1 MAVPVSVVVP
11 VAIDQTYTYLADAP
25 LAAGT
30 IVAVPLG
37 TRLILGAVWDDPPDP
52 AIAVGRLK
60 PVAHVYDAVPLDTAM
75 RRFVEWVARWTL
87 APRGMVLRMVLRS
100 AAALEAEPTRAG
112 VVRAGPP
119 PERMTPARARALAAI
134 EDGLAWSKA
143 GLAAT
148 AGVSAS
154 VIDGLVAAGTLAV
167 VDLPP
172 PPAAAT
178 PDLAAATPLLTGDQV
193 TAAAQLAA
201 AVAADA
207 FSVTLLDGITGSG
220 KTEVYLEAIAAALA
234 SGRQALVMMPE
245 IALTESL
252 LDRFERRF
260 AARPAEWHSAV
271 PTNARARVWRGVT
284 TGDVRVVAGAR
295 SALFLPFRELGLI
308 IVDEEHDAAYKQDD
322 GVAYHARDMAV
333 VRARITGIPVVLA
346 SATPSIETRVNAE
359 TGRYR
364 RVVLANRVPGA
375 ALPEIATID
384 LRKTPP
390 ERGRWLAPPLVE
402 ALGRTIADGGQGLLF
417 LNRRG
422 YAPLTICGACGHR
435 FQCPNCTAWL
445 VEHRFRGTLACH
457 HCGHVEQRPDTCP
470 ACGTADRLVACG
482 PGVERIAEEARERF
496 PDARLLVLSSDIGGT
511 ERLRRELAAVTSGKV
526 DLVVGTQ
533 LVAKGHTFPG
543 LKCVGVVDA
552 DLGLASGDPRAAERT
567 FQLLA
572 QVTGRAGRVGGGGVG
587 LLQTHTPE
595 HPVMLALASGDA
607 EAFYA
612 AEIEDRRRAG
622 LPPFGRLAAIIVSGP
637 ERPATEAYARAFARA
652 APPDRAVE
660 VLGPAEAA
668 LAVVR
673 GRHRFRLLARSSRA
687 LDLQA
692 YLRAWLAAAPPPRGA
707 VRRAIDIDPQSFL

>member
-37 TRLILGAVWDDPPDP
+37 TRLMLGAVWDDPPDP
-52 AIAVGRLK
+52 AIALGRLK
-60 PVAHVYDAVPLDTAM
+60 PVAHVYDAVPLDAAM

-100 AAALEAEPTRAG
+100 AAALEAEPTRSG

-148 AGVSAS
+148 AGVSTS

-178 PDLAAATPLLTGDQV
+178 PDLAAATPTLTGDQAA
-193 TAAAQLAA
+193 AAAQLAS

-271 PTNARARVWRGVT
+271 PTNARARVWRGVAN
-284 TGDVRVVAGAR
+284 GDVRVVAGAR

-308 IVDEEHDAAYKQDD
+308 VVDEEHDAAYKQED

-333 VRARITGIPVVLA
+333 VRGRITGIPVVLA

-359 TGRYR
+359 RGRYR

-457 HCGHVEQRPDTCP
+457 HCGHVEPRPDTCP

-511 ERLRRELAAVTSGKV
+511 ERLRRELAVIAAGKV

-595 HPVMLALASGDA
+595 HPVMQALASGDA
-607 EAFYA
+607 DAFYA

-637 ERPATEAYARAFARA
+637 ERAATEAYARAFARA

-673 GRHRFRLLARSSRA
+673 GRHRFRLLARSARA

-707 VRRAIDIDPQSFL
+707 VRRAIDVDPQSFL